1 MAISDSYSLPISIYV
16 TSASPDEVTITEATL
31 SKCFVTDDE
40 KPERLIG
47 DKAYDS
53 DPLDEKLA
61 VEYGVELIAPH
72 RSSWRRKKPKT
83 QNGRPL
89 RRYKRRCRRC

>member
-1 MAISDSYSLPISIYV
+1 MAISDNAGIPIFVHI
-16 TSASPDEVTITEATL
+16 TSASPHEVILAETTL

-47 DKAYDS
+47 EDKVYDS

-72 RSSWRRKKPKT
+72 TSSWRRKKPKT
-83 QNGRPL
+83 QDG
-89 RRYKRRCRRC
+89 